1 MSTAAFLII
10 GNEILSGRTKDANLA
25 YLAAKLTDWG
35 IALREVRVVADDS
48 EAIVTAVQHLASRFD
63 YLFTSGGIGPTHDD
77 ITAENVAKAMGVEL
91 HLEPKAHE
99 LLKHHYDKSGLELNE
114 ARLKMAHLPV
124 GASHIDNPVSTAP
137 GFQIGNVFVM
147 AGVPKIFQAMV
158 DGLRPRLQGGPPVLS
173 RSVVTHRGEGEI
185 AQPLGVEQQR
195 FPDVDMGS
203 YPFMRMG
210 NFGVNIVLRCS
221 DKQRLDQAFA
231 AIWAMLVALGDTP
244 EEQGL
249 DGGELSSAEM

>member
-25 YLAAKLTDWG
+25 YLAAKLTEWG
-35 IALREVRVVADDS
+35 VGLREVRVVADDG
-48 EAIVTAVQHLASRFD
+48 EAIIAAVQHLSSCYD

-77 ITAENVAKAMGVEL
+77 ITAENVAKAMGSAL
-91 HLEPKAHE
+91 HLDPAAHQ
-99 LLKHHYDKSGLELNE
+99 LLQNHYLKSGLELNE
-114 ARLKMAHLPV
+114 ARLKMAYLPI
-124 GASHIDNPVSTAP
+124 GASHIENPVSTAP

-173 RSVVTHRGEGEI
+173 RSLVTRRGEGDI
-185 AQPLGVEQQR
+185 AQALGREQER

-210 NFGVNIVLRCS
+210 NFGVNIVLRS
-221 DKQRLDQAFA
+221 PDKERLDQAFA
-231 AIWAMLVALGDTP
+231 AIWAMIEGLGDTP
-244 EEQGL
+244 EEQAPV
-249 DGGELSSAEM
+249 SSANGSGS